1 MTTHPV
7 PALAPWAGTELGLVA
22 SHVDGIAGWSIDAL
36 IEPGLRRNPK
46 RAHLWVSR
54 VLGKHIPVA
63 PSTIIRAGSDLADV
77 VHIGTGE
84 SVVVFGFAETATGL
98 GHVVARRLDAPVYL
112 HSTRRPGPPGAT
124 WARFSEGHSHATDH
138 LIQPSS
144 PELLRTGDT
153 LVLVDDE
160 ISTGATALDAI
171 RSLHQLAPRRRYV
184 VAALVDM
191 RSDADVATCAAAA
204 ADLDVTV
211 EFVSLARGVA
221 TVPAD
226 LVTRVAALPDRQ
238 PSGDH
243 LRDTVD
249 DGEVIRVDVEWPH
262 DVPDGGRHGFLAAD
276 ETAFAGLVAS
286 AAEALEPHLDPRRP
300 VVVIGHEELM
310 YLPMRIAAA
319 IESPGRI
326 VLSQTTT
333 RSPAYVRDA
342 DGYPLRHGFAFTAP
356 EVRTSI
362 DAPRRYLYNAGEA
375 DPHTQRVL
383 VVDAAADTDALV
395 ADDSVVAA
403 LTGSGRDL
411 VLLVVGDTRFAALA
425 AARGVSR

>member
-1 MTTHPV
+1 MTAYPTSAV
-7 PALAPWAGTELGLVA
+7 TPWAGTELGLVA
-22 SHVDGIAGWSIDAL
+22 SHVDGAAGWTVDAL

-63 PSTIIRAGSDLADV
+63 PSTIVRAGSDLADLV
-77 VHIGTGE
+77 DLRGAD
-84 SVVVFGFAETATGL
+84 SVIVFGFAETATGL

-112 HSTRRPGPPGAT
+112 HSTRRPGPVGAT

-144 PELLRTGDT
+144 PELMETADV

-171 RSLHQLAPRRRYV
+171 RSLHRLVPQRRYI

-191 RSDADVATCAAAA
+191 RSEADVATCDAAAA
-204 ADLDVTV
+204 ELYITV
-211 EFVSLARGVA
+211 DFVSLARGVA

-226 LVTRVAALPDRQ
+226 LVAQVAALPDPQ
-238 PSGDH
+238 PAAAH
-243 LRDTVD
+243 HRDTAG
-249 DGEVIRVDVEWPH
+249 DGEVIRVDVPWSH
-262 DVPDGGRHGFLAAD
+262 HVPDGGRHGFLSTDEPAFAVLVDAAAD
-276 ETAFAGLVAS
+276 
-286 AAEALEPHLDPRRP
+286 ALAPHLDPRRP

-310 YLPMRIAAA
+310 YLPLRIAAVL
-319 IESPGRI
+319 ETQGRI

-333 RSPAYVRDA
+333 RSPAHVRNV

-356 EVRTSI
+356 EVRTSP
-362 DAPRRYLYNAGEA
+362 DAPLRYLYNAGEA
-375 DPHTQRVL
+375 DPLTQRVL

-395 ADDSVVAA
+395 ADDSVIAA

-411 VLLVVGDTRFAALA
+411 VVLVVGDTRFGALA
-425 AARGVSR
+425 AARGVGR

>member
-1 MTTHPV
+1 MT
-7 PALAPWAGTELGLVA
+7 A
-22 SHVDGIAGWSIDAL
+22 SHVDGVAGWTIDAL

-63 PSTIIRAGSDLADV
+63 PSTIIRAGSDLADLV
-77 VHIGTGE
+77 E
-84 SVVVFGFAETATGL
+84 LPDAQSVVVFGFAETATGL
-98 GHVVARRLDAPVYL
+98 GHIVARRLGAAVYL
-112 HSTRRPGPPGAT
+112 HSTRRPGAPGAT

-144 PELLRTGDT
+144 PELVSSGDT

-191 RSDADVATCAAAA
+191 RSDADVAGCDAAAA
-204 ADLDVTV
+204 AADVTV

-221 TVPAD
+221 TVPTD
-226 LVTRVAALPDRQ
+226 LATRVAALPDPQ
-238 PSGDH
+238 PSGAH
-243 LRDTVD
+243 PRDTVD
-249 DGEVIRVDVEWPH
+249 DGEVVRIDVAWPH
-262 DVPDGGRHGFLAAD
+262 HVPDGGRHGFLSTDEPAFTALVDAA
-276 ETAFAGLVAS
+276 AN
-286 AAEALEPHLDPRRP
+286 ALAPHLDPGRP

-319 IESPGRI
+319 LESPGRV

-333 RSPAYVRDA
+333 RSPAHVRDE
-342 DGYPLRHGFAFTAP
+342 DGYPLRHGFVFTAP
-356 EVRTSI
+356 EVRTSP
-362 DAPRRYLYNAGEA
+362 DAPLRYLYNAAEA
-375 DPHTQRVL
+375 DPRTQRVL
-383 VVDAAADTDALV
+383 IVDAAADTDALV

-411 VLLVVGDTRFAALA
+411 VLLVVGDTRFGTLA
-425 AARGVSR
+425 VARGVRQ

>member
-1 MTTHPV
+1 MTTHPT
-7 PALAPWAGTELGLVA
+7 PAVTPWAGTDLGLAA
-22 SHVDGIAGWSIDAL
+22 SHVDGNAGWTIDAL

-63 PSTIIRAGSDLADV
+63 PSTIIRAGSDLADQV
-77 VHIGTGE
+77 DLSGAE
-84 SVVVFGFAETATGL
+84 SVIVFGFAETATGL
-98 GHVVARRLDAPVYL
+98 GHVVARRLAAPVYL

-144 PELLRTGDT
+144 PAVMNAADV

-171 RSLHQLAPRRRYV
+171 RSLHQLAPRRQYI

-191 RSDADVATCAAAA
+191 RSDADVTACAAAA
-204 ADLDVTV
+204 AALGVTV

-221 TVPAD
+221 TAPTD
-226 LVTRVAALPDRQ
+226 LATRVAALPDPQ
-238 PSGDH
+238 PSGEH
-243 LRDTVD
+243 PRDTVD
-249 DGEVIRVDVEWPH
+249 DGEVVRIDVAWPH
-262 DVPDGGRHGFLAAD
+262 DVPDGGRHGFLSTDESEFGALVDAAA
-276 ETAFAGLVAS
+276 TALD
-286 AAEALEPHLDPRRP
+286 PHLDPGRP

-310 YLPMRIAAA
+310 YLPMRIAAVMEA
-319 IESPGRI
+319 RGRI

-333 RSPAYVRDA
+333 RSPAYVRDV

-356 EVRTSI
+356 EVRTSP
-362 DAPRRYLYNAGEA
+362 DAPLRYLYNAGEA
-375 DPHTQRVL
+375 DPDAQRVL

-411 VLLVVGDTRFAALA
+411 VVLVVGDTRFGALA
-425 AARGVSR
+425 AARGVAR